1 MIKKAIELNRLP
13 VTRYRLPGPG
23 NRQPV
28 TGNFKFTMKYIFA
41 LFVSLS
47 VVTQI
52 NAQQQLTL
60 QDAITAAMKNN
71 YDILLSRN
79 DSTSFALDRYYSFG
93 AFMPQ
98 LNGTA
103 SMVWTTNN
111 QQLKFAS
118 RVNGKDSLI
127 TRNGVRTTNMNYGVN
142 LNWTLFDGL
151 RMFATRDRLIEQETL
166 GGLTLKAQIVNSVA
180 AVINNYYGIVRQK
193 ELLTAIEKQM
203 TIYEERVQ
211 LADKKLSVG
220 LGSKPELL
228 QARVDYNAQKAAQLT
243 QQSLIAQLRDQLNQL
258 IGFKQGSVYDVADT
272 IPLNTSLQYGEFADK
287 YEDTNPML
295 LAAKKSID
303 VANLGVKEQKAGLW
317 PSLSF
322 NSAYNFGKTNNS
334 VVVNQN
340 QPFYNQNKGFNYG
353 VGLNVPILNGF
364 NTRRL
369 IKQAQLNVQYQ
380 QVNYEKQRSLIDV
393 GISTSFKNY
402 ELQKKLLEVE
412 NDNILLAEENVHIA
426 FERLK
431 QGVTT
436 YLELSEAQKS
446 LQDAYIRL
454 TTAKY
459 NTKQAETEL
468 MRLRGDL
475 LQ

>member
-1 MIKKAIELNRLP
+1 
-13 VTRYRLPGPG
+13 
-23 NRQPV
+23 
-28 TGNFKFTMKYIFA
+28 
-41 LFVSLS
+41 
-47 VVTQI
+47 
-52 NAQQQLTL
+52 
-60 QDAITAAMKNN
+60 
-71 YDILLSRN
+71 
-79 DSTSFALDRYYSFG
+79 
-93 AFMPQ
+93 
-98 LNGTA
+98 
-103 SMVWTTNN
+103 
-111 QQLKFAS
+111 
-118 RVNGKDSLI
+118 
-127 TRNGVRTTNMNYGVN
+127 
-142 LNWTLFDGL
+142 
-151 RMFATRDRLIEQETL
+151 
-166 GGLTLKAQIVNSVA
+166 
-180 AVINNYYGIVRQK
+180 
-193 ELLTAIEKQM
+193 
-203 TIYEERVQ
+203 
-211 LADKKLSVG
+211 
-220 LGSKPELL
+220 
-228 QARVDYNAQKAAQLT
+228 
-243 QQSLIAQLRDQLNQL
+243 LNQL
-258 IGFKQGSVYDVADT
+258 IGFKQGSVYEVADT
-272 IPLNTSLQYGEFADK
+272 IPLNTSLQYGEFANK

-303 VANLGVKEQKAGLW
+303 VANISVKEQKAGLW
-317 PSLSF
+317 PTLSF

-353 VGLNVPILNGF
+353 FGLNVPILNGF

-475 LQ
+475 LR

>member
-1 MIKKAIELNRLP
+1 
-13 VTRYRLPGPG
+13 
-23 NRQPV
+23 
-28 TGNFKFTMKYIFA
+28 MKYIFS

-47 VVTQI
+47 VFTQI

-60 QDAITAAMKNN
+60 QDAVTAALKNN

-79 DSTSFALDRYYSFG
+79 DSTTYALNRYYSFG

-103 SMVWTTNN
+103 AAVWNTNN

-118 RVNGKDSLI
+118 RSNGKDSVI

-151 RMFATRDRLIEQETL
+151 RMFATRERLIEQETL
-166 GGLTLKAQIVNSVA
+166 GGLTLKAQIVNSIA

-193 ELLTAIEKQM
+193 ELLTAIEKTM
-203 TIYEERVQ
+203 AIYEERVQ

-228 QARVDYNAQKAAQLT
+228 QAKVDYNAQRAAQIT

-258 IGFKQGSVYDVADT
+258 IGFKQGSVYEVADDT
-272 IPLNTSLQYGEFADK
+272 IPLNTALQYGEFANK

-317 PSLSF
+317 PTLSF

-353 VGLNVPILNGF
+353 FGLNVPILNGF

-369 IKQAQLNVQYQ
+369 IKLAQINVQYQ
-380 QVNYEKQRSLIDV
+380 QLNYEKQRSLVDV

-412 NDNILLAEENVHIA
+412 NDNIQLAEENVHIA

-468 MRLRGDL
+468 LRLRGDL
-475 LQ
+475 LK

>member
-1 MIKKAIELNRLP
+1 
-13 VTRYRLPGPG
+13 
-23 NRQPV
+23 
-28 TGNFKFTMKYIFA
+28 MKY
-41 LFVSLS
+41 VSLLVIALISS
-47 VVTQI
+47 VLVS
-52 NAQQQLTL
+52 AQQQLTL
-60 QDAITAAMKNN
+60 QDAITAALKNN
-71 YDILLSRN
+71 YDILLSRT
-79 DSTSFALDRYYSFG
+79 DSTTYALNRYYSFG
-93 AFMPQ
+93 AFLPQ
-98 LNGTA
+98 LNA
-103 SMVWTTNN
+103 SASTVWNTNN

-118 RVNGKDSLI
+118 RVDGKDSLI
-127 TRNGVRTTNMNYGVN
+127 TRNGVRTSNLNYGVN

-151 RMFATRDRLIEQETL
+151 RMFATRERLIEQETL
-166 GGLTLKAQIVNSVA
+166 GGLTLKAQIVNSLA

-193 ELLTAIEKQM
+193 ELLTAIEKTM
-203 TIYEERVQ
+203 AIYEERVQ

-228 QARVDYNAQKAAQLT
+228 QAKVDYNAQRAAQIT
-243 QQSLIAQLRDQLNQL
+243 QQSLIGQLRDQLNQL
-258 IGFKQGSVYDVADT
+258 IGFKQGSVYEVADDT
-272 IPLNTSLQYGEFADK
+272 IPLNTSLQYGEFANK
-287 YEDTNPML
+287 YEETNPML

-303 VANLGVKEQKAGLW
+303 VANLSVKEQKAGLW
-317 PSLSF
+317 PTLSF

-353 VGLNVPILNGF
+353 FGLNVPILNGF

-369 IKQAQLNVQYQ
+369 IQQAQINVQYQ

-393 GISTSFKNY
+393 GISTSFKSY

-412 NDNILLAEENVHIA
+412 KDNILLAEENVHIA

-475 LQ
+475 LK

>member
-1 MIKKAIELNRLP
+1 
-13 VTRYRLPGPG
+13 
-23 NRQPV
+23 
-28 TGNFKFTMKYIFA
+28 MKYIFS

-47 VVTQI
+47 VFTQI
-52 NAQQQLTL
+52 NAQQKLTL
-60 QDAITAAMKNN
+60 QDAVTAALKNN
-71 YDILLSRN
+71 YDILLSRT
-79 DSTSFALDRYYSFG
+79 DSTTYALNRYYSFG

-98 LNGTA
+98 LNATA
-103 SMVWTTNN
+103 STVWNTNN

-118 RVNGKDSLI
+118 RVDGKDSLI
-127 TRNGVRTTNMNYGVN
+127 TRNGVRTSNLNYGVN

-151 RMFATRDRLIEQETL
+151 KMFATRERLMEQETL
-166 GGLTLKAQIVNSVA
+166 GGLTLKSQIVNSIA

-193 ELLTAIEKQM
+193 ELLTAIDKTM
-203 TIYEERVQ
+203 AIYEERVQ

-228 QARVDYNAQKAAQLT
+228 QAKVDYNAQRAAQIT

-258 IGFKQGSVYDVADT
+258 IGFKQGSVYEVADDT
-272 IPLNTSLQYGEFADK
+272 IPLNTSLQYGEFANK
-287 YEDTNPML
+287 YEDTNPLL

-303 VANLGVKEQKAGLW
+303 VANLSVKEQKAGLW
-317 PSLSF
+317 PTLSF

-353 VGLNVPILNGF
+353 FGLNVPILNGF

-369 IKQAQLNVQYQ
+369 IKQAEINVQYQ
-380 QVNYEKQRSLIDV
+380 QLNYEKQRSLVDV

-402 ELQKKLLEVE
+402 ELQKRLLEVE
-412 NDNILLAEENVHIA
+412 YDNIQLAEENVHIA

-468 MRLRGDL
+468 LRLRGDL

>member
-1 MIKKAIELNRLP
+1 
-13 VTRYRLPGPG
+13 
-23 NRQPV
+23 
-28 TGNFKFTMKYIFA
+28 MKY
-41 LFVSLS
+41 VSLLVIS
-47 VVTQI
+47 LISTVLV

-60 QDAITAAMKNN
+60 QDAVTAALKNN

-79 DSTSFALDRYYSFG
+79 DSTTYALNRYYSFG

-103 SMVWTTNN
+103 SAIWNTNN

-118 RVNGKDSLI
+118 RVDGKDSLI
-127 TRNGVRTTNMNYGVN
+127 TRNGVRTSTVNYGVN

-151 RMFATRDRLIEQETL
+151 KMFATRERLIEQETL
-166 GGLTLKAQIVNSVA
+166 GGLTLKAQIVNSIA

-193 ELLTAIEKQM
+193 ELLTAIDKTM
-203 TIYEERVQ
+203 AIYEERVQ

-228 QARVDYNAQKAAQLT
+228 QAKVDYNAQRAAQIT

-258 IGFKQGSVYDVADT
+258 IGFKQGSVYEVADDT
-272 IPLNTSLQYGEFADK
+272 IPLNTSLQYGEFANK

-317 PSLSF
+317 PTLSF

-353 VGLNVPILNGF
+353 FGLNVPILNGF

-369 IKQAQLNVQYQ
+369 IRLAQINVQYQ
-380 QVNYEKQRSLIDV
+380 ELNYEKQRSLVDV

-412 NDNILLAEENVHIA
+412 NENIQLAEENVHIA

-475 LQ
+475 LK

>member
-1 MIKKAIELNRLP
+1 
-13 VTRYRLPGPG
+13 
-23 NRQPV
+23 
-28 TGNFKFTMKYIFA
+28 MKY
-41 LFVSLS
+41 VSLLVIGLIS
-47 VVTQI
+47 SLLVK
-52 NAQQQLTL
+52 AQQQLTL
-60 QDAITAAMKNN
+60 QDAITAALKNN
-71 YDILLSRN
+71 YDILLSRT
-79 DSTSFALDRYYSFG
+79 DSSTYALNRYYSFG

-103 SMVWTTNN
+103 SVVWNTNN

-118 RVNGKDSLI
+118 RVDGKDSLI
-127 TRNGVRTTNMNYGVN
+127 TRNGVRTSNLNYGVN

-151 RMFATRDRLIEQETL
+151 RMFATRERLIEQETL

-180 AVINNYYGIVRQK
+180 SVINNYYGIVRQK
-193 ELLTAIEKQM
+193 ELLTAIEKTM
-203 TIYEERVQ
+203 AIYEERVQ

-228 QARVDYNAQKAAQLT
+228 QAKVDYNAQRAAQIT
-243 QQSLIAQLRDQLNQL
+243 QQSLIGQLRDQLNQL
-258 IGFKQGSVYDVADT
+258 IGFKQGSVYEVADDT
-272 IPLNTSLQYGEFADK
+272 IPLNTSLQYGEFANK
-287 YEDTNPML
+287 YEDSNPML

-303 VANLGVKEQKAGLW
+303 IANISVKEQKAGLW
-317 PSLSF
+317 PTVSF

-340 QPFYNQNKGFNYG
+340 QPFYNLNKGFNYG
-353 VGLNVPILNGF
+353 FGLNVPILNGF

-369 IKQAQLNVQYQ
+369 IKQAQINVQYQ
-380 QVNYEKQRSLIDV
+380 QVNYEKQRSLVDV
-393 GISTSFKNY
+393 GISTSFKSY

-412 NDNILLAEENVHIA
+412 NDNIQLAEENVHIA

-475 LQ
+475 LK